1 VPELRWILLA
11 AGVALIIGLWWWETR
26 KAKANVSAPQPWRRE
41 RVEPDIDS
49 DAGAEPEPEPAAE
62 PASEPVAGFAPPV
75 ERVRAPHR
83 PPVIEIPD
91 DLEVDVSAYV
101 GRDRR
106 RAQEPALEP
115 VVDPDSLRTTVVQD
129 IVDIGSAEASDAP
142 QALAQRDDHQHSPWV
157 RTHPLDEQGAT
168 SVVEEEAPGPEPDG
182 PPAALAEEAA
192 RQRIVAL
199 RLVAPAARWGG
210 QLLRESL
217 EAEGLHYGRYSIFH
231 REREDGKTLF
241 FVASLVEPG
250 SFDLGR
256 MDQQMFPGISLFGI
270 VPGPLEAPA
279 TFDLILA
286 AGRHLLDRLG
296 GQLQDEQGST
306 LTAQR
311 ILHLRE
317 ELVQFE
323 HRHRRLRRY

>member
-1 VPELRWILLA
+1 MPELRWILLA
-11 AGVALIIGLWWWETR
+11 AGVALILGLWWWETR
-26 KAKANVSAPQPWRRE
+26 KANANASPPGSWPRE
-41 RVEPDIDS
+41 RIEPDVDS
-49 DAGAEPEPEPAAE
+49 VAEAGHEPEPATP
-62 PASEPVAGFAPPV
+62 PASEPVSGFEPTI
-75 ERVRAPHR
+75 ERVRTPRR
-83 PPVIEIPD
+83 PPVVEIPD

-101 GRDRR
+101 GKDRKR
-106 RAQEPALEP
+106 VPGPVLEP
-115 VVDPDSLRTTVVQD
+115 EVDPDSLRTTVVRD
-129 IVDIGSAEASDAP
+129 IVDTGAQEA
-142 QALAQRDDHQHSPWV
+142 QEEREWQDDHQRSPWV
-157 RTHPLDEQGAT
+157 RTHPLDEP
-168 SVVEEEAPGPEPDG
+168 SVARGLEEESSEPEPAD
-182 PPAALAEEAA
+182 PADPAAQLAEEAA

-199 RLVAPAARWGG
+199 RLIAQSGRWSG

-217 EAEGLHYGRYSIFH
+217 EAEGLRYGRYSIFH

-241 FVASLVEPG
+241 YVASLVEPG
-250 SFDLGR
+250 SFDVDR
-256 MDQQMFPGISLFGI
+256 MDQQTFPGVSLFGI

-311 ILHLRE
+311 ILNLRE

>member
-1 VPELRWILLA
+1 MPELRWILLA
-11 AGVALIIGLWWWETR
+11 GGVALILGLWWWETR
-26 KAKANVSAPQPWRRE
+26 KSKADASPSGTRPRE
-41 RVEPDIDS
+41 R
-49 DAGAEPEPEPAAE
+49 AEPEVGSAVEEQPAPDPATA
-62 PASEPVAGFAPPV
+62 PASEPVTSFAPTI
-75 ERVRAPHR
+75 ERVRASRR
-83 PPVIEIPD
+83 PPVIEIPE

-106 RAQEPALEP
+106 RAPEPAYEP
-115 VVDPDSLRTTVVQD
+115 VVDPDALKTTVVQD
-129 IVDIGSAEASDAP
+129 IVDIGAPEAPEVRDA
-142 QALAQRDDHQHSPWV
+142 QDDHQLSPWV
-157 RTHPLDEQGAT
+157 RTHPLAEPAIARKG
-168 SVVEEEAPGPEPDG
+168 EEASPGPEPAEPAD
-182 PPAALAEEAA
+182 PAAQRAEEAA

-199 RLVAPAARWGG
+199 RLVAPGTRWGG

-217 EAEGLHYGRYSIFH
+217 EAEGLRHGRYSIFH
-231 REREDGKTLF
+231 REREDGKALF
-241 FVASLVEPG
+241 YVASLVEPG
-250 SFDLGR
+250 SFNLDS
-256 MDQQMFPGISLFGI
+256 MDQQTFPGVSLFGI

-279 TFDLILA
+279 MFDLILA